1 MMRVAVM
8 YLLTVLLILLIGC
21 INNDVYSN
29 NTLNIPTIK
38 ISEVKNNIDVYKGK
52 LVKIEGIY
60 IGWQGSEPPPVTRS
74 DWAIRD
80 ETGDIYVTGMILNLD
95 PCTDIGKNITVIGYV
110 EVTEKGKVYI
120 RAVKIIY

>member
-1 MMRVAVM
+1 MMRIAIV
-8 YLLTVLLILLIGC
+8 YLLAVLLMGC
-21 INNDVYSN
+21 INSINTNN
-29 NTLNIPTIK
+29 NTSSIDTTK
-38 ISEVKNNIDVYKGK
+38 ISEIKNNINIYKGK

-60 IGWQGSEPPPVTRS
+60 IGWRGSGPPPVARS

-80 ETGDIYVTGMILNLD
+80 ETGDIYVTGMIPNLD

>member
-1 MMRVAVM
+1 MMRVAVI

-52 LVKIEGIY
+52 LVKIEGIF

-80 ETGDIYVTGMILNLD
+80 ETGEIYVTGMVPNLD
-95 PCTDIGKNITVIGYV
+95 PCKDIGKNITVIGYI
-110 EVTEKGKVYI
+110 EVTENGRAYI